1 MKAPLYLVLA
11 TLFWSGNFVVG
22 QAAVASMTPLELTF
36 WRWTLAAVPLLLLAH
51 FVEKPDW
58 RAVLRRWPVLLL
70 LSVLGMS
77 GYTLLLYGALGY
89 TSAMNA
95 SLITAANPALI
106 VVMAI
111 VLLGERTTRLGW
123 LGICLGLL
131 GVLLVLTQGELARVF
146 SLSINTGELMMIGAI
161 IVWGFYTIIARRLKV
176 PAISATAVQVV
187 IATVTLAPFA
197 LAMNV
202 QFPDT
207 AAEGWSLAYIALFPS
222 LGSYL
227 LWNLALK
234 TTPPGT
240 AGNYLNLMVVFT
252 AIITVLLGTPL
263 TLVQIVGGLMVI
275 AGVLLTGIKGQPRL
289 AAPAA
294 PTAGAPEPR
303 AAAGRTAV
311 RPCRRHAG
319 SPVMRQDAGTALP
332 GLRAPLLPEIFDG
345 ERFDPP
351 RVDPQGRG
359 GPAEEGSVHGT
370 DHVCV
375 PGGEAMERAVH
386 QHQSPAAVV
395 RRAVALPRQEVRER
409 AGTIGPAGG
418 FRIPRPDG
426 PRRLAPGCT
435 GCRLSR

>member
-1 MKAPLYLVLA
+1 MKASLYLVLA
-11 TLFWSGNFVVG
+11 TLFWSGNYVVG

-36 WRWTLAAVPLLLLAH
+36 WRWSLAAVPLLLLAY

-77 GYTLLLYGALGY
+77 GYTLLLYSALGY

-111 VLLGERTTRLGW
+111 VLIGEKTTRVGW

-131 GVLLVLTQGELARVF
+131 GVLLVLSRGELARVF
-146 SLSINTGELMMIGAI
+146 SLPINTGELMMVGAI
-161 IVWGFYTIIARRLKV
+161 IIWGFYTIIARRLKL

-187 IATVTLAPFA
+187 MATVTLAPFA

-202 QFPDT
+202 RFPDT
-207 AAEGWSLAYIALFPS
+207 AAEGWSLAYIAVFPS

-227 LWNLALK
+227 FWNLALK

-263 TLVQIVGGLMVI
+263 TPVQIVGGLMVV
-275 AGVLLTGIKGQPRL
+275 AGVLLTGTKGQPRRL
-289 AAPAA
+289 AAPA
-294 PTAGAPEPR
+294 TSSAG
-303 AAAGRTAV
+303 
-311 RPCRRHAG
+311 
-319 SPVMRQDAGTALP
+319 
-332 GLRAPLLPEIFDG
+332 
-345 ERFDPP
+345 
-351 RVDPQGRG
+351 GRG
-359 GPAEEGSVHGT
+359 
-370 DHVCV
+370 
-375 PGGEAMERAVH
+375 R
-386 QHQSPAAVV
+386 
-395 RRAVALPRQEVRER
+395 
-409 AGTIGPAGG
+409 
-418 FRIPRPDG
+418 
-426 PRRLAPGCT
+426 
-435 GCRLSR
+435 